1 MFSWPKLYPNMSCV
15 PMYPLYCS
23 VAFPYSTVLVC
34 LCALSI
40 QVLCLK
46 LPSLLLCFLH
56 FHAIMAT
63 VLSVDHISA
72 SMSLSVLSSTFTL
85 NWFEGITPTFA
96 RVFMELECGPL
107 DLKLFLLL
115 LCFLLRRFLGRAYYV
130 RLCCARLHF
139 LHALHKS
146 RRSLRECTRS
156 HSK

>member
-85 NWFEGITPTFA
+85 NWFEGITPTFT
-96 RVFMELECGPL
+96 RCLNFSFIVKLPLPPLQGSSWNLNVGPW
-107 DLKLFLLL
+107 
-115 LCFLLRRFLGRAYYV
+115 
-130 RLCCARLHF
+130 
-139 LHALHKS
+139 
-146 RRSLRECTRS
+146 T
-156 HSK
+156 